1 MRIRMIWLV
10 LPAILAASQADHAL
24 AQERIDT
31 SNFSAA
37 AKAELSDGAQA
48 VDILNRIDALLDP
61 ALVGFL
67 DSKVR
72 RFQVFL
78 YDFLGDQLWPAPK
91 GAEAFYR
98 EMQFYQEYHGTGS
111 FTQRTFAP
119 AGGSCELSVNTAS
132 GRFRAD
138 LEVCRELI
146 ELDMEITWWVETG
159 ARGTTSEIVDRIAAG
174 RQMPPNEELLV
185 LFPPP
190 PITQEQLIKML
201 P

>member
-48 VDILNRIDALLDP
+48 VDILNRFDALLDP

-91 GAEAFYR
+91 GHCPRSSVQNCEPSR
-98 EMQFYQEYHGTGS
+98 ECLPG
-111 FTQRTFAP
+111 QR
-119 AGGSCELSVNTAS
+119 AS
-132 GRFRAD
+132 
-138 LEVCRELI
+138 
-146 ELDMEITWWVETG
+146 
-159 ARGTTSEIVDRIAAG
+159 
-174 RQMPPNEELLV
+174 
-185 LFPPP
+185 
-190 PITQEQLIKML
+190 
-201 P
+201 